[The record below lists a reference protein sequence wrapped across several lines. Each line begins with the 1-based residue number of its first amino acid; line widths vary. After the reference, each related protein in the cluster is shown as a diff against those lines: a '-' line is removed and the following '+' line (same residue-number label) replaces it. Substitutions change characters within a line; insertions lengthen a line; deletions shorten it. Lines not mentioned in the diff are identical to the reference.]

1 MFVKLNN
8 VIWQTVN
15 NIMIR
20 IYRNVNAWNGI
31 NKKIKTSNWYI
42 FSKIYIR
49 ANLLRSRW
57 IPSYRIDIYF
67 AATYR
72 TQETAADCETLV
84 TLLYFFYLPFYTN
97 QSPFTLCSSSMLR
110 FIEFVVKT
118 YLVQMRRQYPKFVDI
133 FLPCLYYTSICSV

>member
-1 MFVKLNN
+1 M
-8 VIWQTVN
+8 
-15 NIMIR
+15 
-20 IYRNVNAWNGI
+20 
-31 NKKIKTSNWYI
+31 
-42 FSKIYIR
+42 YIR
-49 ANLLRSRW
+49 ENLLRSRW

-97 QSPFTLCSSSMLR
+97 QSPFTLCSSSVLR

-118 YLVQMRRQYPKFVDI
+118 YLVQMRRQYRKFVDI
-133 FLPCLYYTSICSV
+133 FCLVYITRVSALYNYKKITDSCIHILMTKVIVYILRYESTVKVKYERIQILFT